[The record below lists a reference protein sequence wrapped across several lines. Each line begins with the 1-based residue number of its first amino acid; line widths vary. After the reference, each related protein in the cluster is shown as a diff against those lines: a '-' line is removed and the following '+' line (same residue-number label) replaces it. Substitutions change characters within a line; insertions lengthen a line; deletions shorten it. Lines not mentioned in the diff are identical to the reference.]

1 MYFNIC
7 KFNTISSTSTYAS
20 QNAENIPTPA
30 LIIADEQTGGRGRQ
44 GKSFYSPH
52 GTGLYFTLLIKTE
65 TVPENITPAAAVAV
79 CRAIE
84 DLTDKKPSIKWVN
97 DIFADSRKVCG
108 ILTENF
114 VRNGQRYIS
123 IGIGI
128 NLTTTDFPD
137 GLNAGSIGEVN
148 KDALASEIAE
158 YILNY
163 FEFPCRFDIHGEY
176 DKRLFLKGKK
186 IEFIRN
192 GEKQTAVVIGTDE
205 KCRLITINS
214 DGETEKLSSGE
225 ISICL

>member
-7 KFNTISSTSTYAS
+7 KFNTLSSTCTYAS
-20 QNAENIPTPA
+20 QNAENIQTPA
-30 LIIADEQTGGRGRQ
+30 LIIADGQTDGRGRQ
-44 GKSFYSPH
+44 GKNFYSPH

-65 TVPENITPAAAVAV
+65 AVPGNITPAAAVAV

-84 DLTDKKPSIKWVN
+84 NLTEKKPSIKWVN
-97 DIFADSRKVCG
+97 DIFVNGRKVCG

-114 VRNGQRYIS
+114 IRNGQRYIS

-137 GLNAGSIGEVN
+137 GLNAGNIGEVS
-148 KDALASEIAE
+148 KDALSKEIAE

-163 FEFPCRFDIHGEY
+163 LEFPCKFDIHGEY
-176 DKRLFLKGKK
+176 DKRLFLKGKR
-186 IEFIRN
+186 IEFTRN

-205 KCRLITINS
+205 NCRLIIINS